1 MTLMVDFLGICDI
14 LFSVMRDRIELE
26 EVFENEELFAREL
39 VEATRTKMVKVK
51 GPWVDGV
58 QTVKEI
64 SQDEWTSYTPLNRRV
79 RGEWFRV
86 VKW

>member
-1 MTLMVDFLGICDI
+1 MCETVRIGCVKKVKIKLDFCGNCAI
-14 LFSVMRDRIELE
+14 LYPVMRDKSKKTE
-26 EVFENEELFAREL
+26 
-39 VEATRTKMVKVK
+39 MVKVK

-64 SQDEWTSYTPLNRRV
+64 SLEEWTSYTPLNRRV

>member
-1 MTLMVDFLGICDI
+1 
-14 LFSVMRDRIELE
+14 MRDRIELE
-26 EVFENEELFAREL
+26 EVFENEKLFAREW
-39 VEATRTKMVKVK
+39 VEASRPKMVKVK
-51 GPWVDGV
+51 GPGVDGV

>member
-1 MTLMVDFLGICDI
+1 MLFCESLGI
-14 LFSVMRDRIELE
+14 LFPVMRDK
-26 EVFENEELFAREL
+26 NKAK
-39 VEATRTKMVKVK
+39 TVKVK
-51 GPWVDGV
+51 GPWVNGV

-64 SQDEWTSYTPLNRRV
+64 SLDEWTSYTPLNRRV

>member
-1 MTLMVDFLGICDI
+1 MKKKLAFFRDYAI
-14 LFSVMRDRIELE
+14 LFLVMRDNNKTE
-26 EVFENEELFAREL
+26 
-39 VEATRTKMVKVK
+39 TVKVK

-64 SQDEWTSYTPLNRRV
+64 SLDEWTSYTPLNRRV
-79 RGEWFRV
+79 KGEWFRV

>member
-1 MTLMVDFLGICDI
+1 MLFCQFYGIP
-14 LFSVMRDRIELE
+14 FPVMRDK
-26 EVFENEELFAREL
+26 NNK
-39 VEATRTKMVKVK
+39 TVKVK
-51 GPWVDGV
+51 GPWVNGV

-64 SQDEWTSYTPLNRRV
+64 SLDEWTSYTPLNRRV

>member
-1 MTLMVDFLGICDI
+1 MVCAEKRLKKVTFLLAILGDYAI
-14 LFSVMRDRIELE
+14 LFAVMRDKNIK
-26 EVFENEELFAREL
+26 
-39 VEATRTKMVKVK
+39 TVKVK

-64 SQDEWTSYTPLNRRV
+64 SLDEWTSYTPLNRRV